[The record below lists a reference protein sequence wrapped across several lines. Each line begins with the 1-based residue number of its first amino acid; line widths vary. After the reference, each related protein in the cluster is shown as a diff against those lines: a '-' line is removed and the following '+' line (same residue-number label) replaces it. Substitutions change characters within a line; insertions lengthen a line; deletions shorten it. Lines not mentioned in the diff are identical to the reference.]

1 MEALNDRF
9 NALQDKLMDIYESGK
24 DDLETQIEHW
34 KYLRQE
40 QVLYYYARKKGVLR
54 LGYQPIPTLAI
65 SETKAKEAIGM
76 MLTLESLQ
84 KSEFGK
90 EPWTLVN
97 TSLET
102 YRTPPI
108 NCFKKGPINIE
119 VRFDED
125 PENIMLY
132 TSWTYIYFLDSE
144 DHWQKV
150 KGEVDYLGAFYK
162 DGPHKH
168 YYINFNDDA
177 LRYGTSGQ
185 WEVRINNETVFA
197 PVTSSTPPAAELRGS
212 SNASPVPAADHTRSQ
227 TPTSTTGT
235 TTTYST
241 TTGSTK
247 RAPELASKAN
257 TRKRR
262 YGRKDSSPTATSR
275 KEVSRRRSR
284 SSTRTRGTSRAIRV
298 RSQRPSRSR
307 SRSRSRDSR
316 ESRGSTSSRGSSSC
330 RGERGR
336 GGRGRRAATKTP
348 TPSPHKRAQ
357 RRSRSRGRGTGAIS
371 NRSGISPDKV
381 GSAVQTVSGRH
392 LGRLGRL
399 LAEASDP
406 PVILLR
412 GDPNILKCFRYR
424 DKKNKKGLVK
434 CYSTTWSW
442 VHADGNDRIGRA
454 RMLLGFTSE
463 QHRAQYISSMK
474 LPKGVEWSYGNFD
487 RL

>member
-34 KYLRQE
+34 KCLRQE
-40 QVLYYYARKKGVLR
+40 QVLYFYARKKGILR
-54 LGYQPIPTLAI
+54 IGYQPVPTLAV

-84 KSEFGK
+84 KSPFGK
-90 EPWTLVN
+90 ESWTLVN

-102 YRTPPI
+102 FRTPPA
-108 NCFKKGPINIE
+108 NCLKKGPINIE
-119 VRFDED
+119 VRFDGD
-125 PENIMLY
+125 PDNIMLY
-132 TSWTYIYFLDSE
+132 TAWTYIYFIDAE
-144 DHWQKV
+144 EHWQKV

-168 YYINFNDDA
+168 YYIHFNNDA

-185 WEVRINNETVFA
+185 WEVRINNETVFT
-197 PVTSSTPPAAELRGS
+197 PVTSSTPPSAELRGS
-212 SNASPVPAADHTRSQ
+212 ANTSPVPAADHTRSQ
-227 TPTSTTGT
+227 TPTSTTGN

-241 TTGSTK
+241 FTVSTK
-247 RAPELASKAN
+247 RPPELTSKAN
-257 TRKRR
+257 TRKGR

-284 SSTRTRGTSRAIRV
+284 SRTRTRGRDASTRAIRV
-298 RSQRPSRSR
+298 RSQKPSRSR
-307 SRSRSRDSR
+307 SRSRSR
-316 ESRGSTSSRGSSSC
+316 ESRGSRGSSSSRGSSR

-336 GGRGRRAATKTP
+336 GGRGGGASTT
-348 TPSPHKRAQ
+348 SPQKRAQ
-357 RRSRSRGRGTGAIS
+357 RRSRSRGRGSGSIS
-371 NRSGISPDKV
+371 NGSGIAPDKV
-381 GSAVQTVSGRH
+381 GSTVQTVSGKH

-424 DKKNKKGLVK
+424 DKKNRKGLVK

-442 VHADGNDRIGRA
+442 VHADGNERIGRA
-454 RMLLGFTSE
+454 RMLLGFTNE
-463 QHRAQYISSMK
+463 QNRAEYINSMK